1 MRSLGYYIKNPLKA
15 LGAIVVRCNFFFP
28 DDELYLKLLFRLY
41 MGKRLNLKRPQTY
54 SEKLQWLKLH
64 DRKPEYTQMVDKIT
78 AKEYVA
84 SIIGRDYIIPTL
96 GIWKSFDEI
105 DFSTLPDQFVLKT
118 NNGGGG
124 GGIAICKNKA
134 TFNKKNAEKKLMR
147 SMKSNLYR
155 TLREWPYKN
164 VKPCIIAEKYMEDSI
179 SKDLKDYKFFCFN
192 GSMEFFDID
201 IDRFIEHR
209 SNYYDR
215 NGNFLPFGKTYCPP
229 DYTKKIEMPK
239 NLDKMIELA
248 ETISHNTVLSRI
260 DFYEIDGQVY
270 FGEITFYPGSGFSP
284 LTDEKWDYK
293 LGDMIDLPNIK
304 K

>member
-1 MRSLGYYIKNPLKA
+1 MK
-15 LGAIVVRCNFFFP
+15 
-28 DDELYLKLLFRLY
+28 LFRKLS
-41 MGKRLNLKRPQTY
+41 RLIPDRIYLQIVYFKHFRRFINFNNPKTFN
-54 SEKLQWLKLH
+54 EKIQWLKLNY
-64 DRKPEYTQMVDKIT
+64 RNEEYTKLVDKYRVKQYIT
-78 AKEYVA
+78 KLIGEEYV
-84 SIIGRDYIIPTL
+84 IPTL
-96 GIWKSFDEI
+96 GVWNNVDDI
-105 DFSTLPDQFVLKT
+105 DFKSLPEKFVLKC
-118 NNGGGG
+118 NNDS
-124 GGIAICKNKA
+124 GGIVICKNKKDFDVA
-134 TFNKKNAEKKLMR
+134 KAKSFLKERLKN
-147 SMKSNLYR
+147 NGYWYG
-155 TLREWPYKN
+155 REWPYKN

-179 SKDLKDYKFFCFN
+179 SKDIKDYKFFCFN

-209 SNYYDR
+209 ANYYDR

-284 LTDEKWDYK
+284 FTDEKWDYK

>member
-1 MRSLGYYIKNPLKA
+1 MK
-15 LGAIVVRCNFFFP
+15 
-28 DDELYLKLLFRLY
+28 LFRKLS
-41 MGKRLNLKRPQTY
+41 RLIPDRIYLQIVYFRHFKKFIDFDNPKTFN
-54 SEKLQWLKLH
+54 EKIQWLKLNY
-64 DRKPEYTQMVDKIT
+64 RKEDTNLVDKYRVKQYIT
-78 AKEYVA
+78 KLIGEEYV
-84 SIIGRDYIIPTL
+84 IPTL
-96 GIWKSFDEI
+96 GVWKNVDDI
-105 DFSTLPDQFVLKT
+105 DFKSLPEKFVLKC
-118 NNGGGG
+118 NNDS
-124 GGIAICKNKA
+124 GGIVICKNKKDFDEVKA
-134 TFNKKNAEKKLMR
+134 KSFLKERLKN
-147 SMKSNLYR
+147 NGYWYG
-155 TLREWPYKN
+155 REWPYKN

-284 LTDEKWDYK
+284 FTDEKWDYK

>member
-1 MRSLGYYIKNPLKA
+1 MK
-15 LGAIVVRCNFFFP
+15 
-28 DDELYLKLLFRLY
+28 LFRKLS
-41 MGKRLNLKRPQTY
+41 RLIPDRIYLQIVYFRHFKKFIDFDNPKTFN
-54 SEKLQWLKLH
+54 EKIQWLKLNY
-64 DRKPEYTQMVDKIT
+64 RKEEYINLVDKYRVKQYIT
-78 AKEYVA
+78 KLIGEEYV
-84 SIIGRDYIIPTL
+84 IPTL
-96 GIWKSFDEI
+96 GVWKNVDDI
-105 DFSTLPDQFVLKT
+105 DFKSLPEKFVLKC
-118 NNGGGG
+118 NNDS
-124 GGIAICKNKA
+124 GGIVICKNKKDFDEVKA
-134 TFNKKNAEKKLMR
+134 KSFLKERLKN
-147 SMKSNLYR
+147 NGYWYG
-155 TLREWPYKN
+155 REWPYKN

-284 LTDEKWDYK
+284 FTDEKWDYK

>member
-1 MRSLGYYIKNPLKA
+1 MK
-15 LGAIVVRCNFFFP
+15 
-28 DDELYLKLLFRLY
+28 LFRKLS
-41 MGKRLNLKRPQTY
+41 RLIPDRIYLQIVYFRHFKKFIDFDNPKTFN
-54 SEKLQWLKLH
+54 EKIQWLKLNY
-64 DRKPEYTQMVDKIT
+64 RKEEYTNLVDKYRVKQYIT
-78 AKEYVA
+78 KLIGEEYV
-84 SIIGRDYIIPTL
+84 IPTL
-96 GIWKSFDEI
+96 GVWKNVDDI
-105 DFSTLPDQFVLKT
+105 DFKSLPEKFVLKC
-118 NNGGGG
+118 NNDS
-124 GGIAICKNKA
+124 GGIVICKNKKDFDEVKA
-134 TFNKKNAEKKLMR
+134 KSFLKERLKN
-147 SMKSNLYR
+147 NGYWYG
-155 TLREWPYKN
+155 REWPYKN

-192 GSMEFFDID
+192 GSMEFFYID

-209 SNYYDR
+209 ANYYDR
-215 NGNFLPFGKTYCPP
+215 NGNFLPFGKKYCPP

-248 ETISHNTVLSRI
+248 ETISHNIVLSRI

-284 LTDEKWDYK
+284 FTDEKWDYK

>member
-1 MRSLGYYIKNPLKA
+1 MK
-15 LGAIVVRCNFFFP
+15 
-28 DDELYLKLLFRLY
+28 LFRKLS
-41 MGKRLNLKRPQTY
+41 RLIPDRIYLQIVYFRHFKKFIDFDNPKTFN
-54 SEKLQWLKLH
+54 EKIQWLKLNY
-64 DRKPEYTQMVDKIT
+64 RKEEYTNLVDKYRVKQYIT
-78 AKEYVA
+78 KLIGEEYV
-84 SIIGRDYIIPTL
+84 IPTL
-96 GIWKSFDEI
+96 GVWKNVDDI
-105 DFSTLPDQFVLKT
+105 DFKSLPEKFVLKC
-118 NNGGGG
+118 NNDS
-124 GGIAICKNKA
+124 GGIVICKNKKDFDEVKA
-134 TFNKKNAEKKLMR
+134 KSFLKERLKN
-147 SMKSNLYR
+147 NGYWYG
-155 TLREWPYKN
+155 REWPYKN

-284 LTDEKWDYK
+284 FTDEKWDYK
-293 LGDMIDLPNIK
+293 LGDMRDLPNIK

>member
-1 MRSLGYYIKNPLKA
+1 MK
-15 LGAIVVRCNFFFP
+15 
-28 DDELYLKLLFRLY
+28 LFRKLS
-41 MGKRLNLKRPQTY
+41 RLIPDRIYLQIVYFKHFRRFINFNNPKTFN
-54 SEKLQWLKLH
+54 EKIQWLKLNY
-64 DRKPEYTQMVDKIT
+64 RNEEYTKLVDKYRVKQYIT
-78 AKEYVA
+78 KLIGEEYV
-84 SIIGRDYIIPTL
+84 IPTL
-96 GIWKSFDEI
+96 GVWNNVDDI
-105 DFSTLPDQFVLKT
+105 DFKSLPEKFVLKC
-118 NNGGGG
+118 NNDS
-124 GGIAICKNKA
+124 GGIVICKNKKDFDEA
-134 TFNKKNAEKKLMR
+134 KAKSFLKERLKN
-147 SMKSNLYR
+147 NGYWYG
-155 TLREWPYKN
+155 REWPYKN

-179 SKDLKDYKFFCFN
+179 SKDIKDYKFFCFN

-209 SNYYDR
+209 ANYYDR

-270 FGEITFYPGSGFSP
+270 FGEITFYPGSVFSP
-284 LTDEKWDYK
+284 FTDEKWDYK

>member
-1 MRSLGYYIKNPLKA
+1 MK
-15 LGAIVVRCNFFFP
+15 
-28 DDELYLKLLFRLY
+28 LFRKLS
-41 MGKRLNLKRPQTY
+41 RLIPDRIYLQIVYFRHFKKFIDFDNPKTFN
-54 SEKLQWLKLH
+54 EKIQWLKLNY
-64 DRKPEYTQMVDKIT
+64 RKEEYTNLVDKYRVKQYIT
-78 AKEYVA
+78 KLIGEEYV
-84 SIIGRDYIIPTL
+84 IPTL
-96 GIWKSFDEI
+96 EVWKNVDDI
-105 DFSTLPDQFVLKT
+105 DFKSLPEKFVLKC
-118 NNGGGG
+118 NNDS
-124 GGIAICKNKA
+124 GGIVICKNKKDFDEVKA
-134 TFNKKNAEKKLMR
+134 KSFLKERLKN
-147 SMKSNLYR
+147 NGYWYG
-155 TLREWPYKN
+155 REWPYKN

-284 LTDEKWDYK
+284 FTDEKWDYK

>member
-1 MRSLGYYIKNPLKA
+1 MKLFSKLSRLIPDRIYLQIVYFRHFKKFIDFDNPKTF
-15 LGAIVVRCNFFFP
+15 N
-28 DDELYLKLLFRLY
+28 
-41 MGKRLNLKRPQTY
+41 
-54 SEKLQWLKLH
+54 EKIQWLKLNY
-64 DRKPEYTQMVDKIT
+64 RKEEYTNLVDKYRVKQYIT
-78 AKEYVA
+78 KLIGEEYV
-84 SIIGRDYIIPTL
+84 IPTL
-96 GIWKSFDEI
+96 GVWKNVDDI
-105 DFSTLPDQFVLKT
+105 DFKSLPEKFVLKC
-118 NNGGGG
+118 NNDS
-124 GGIAICKNKA
+124 GGIVICKNKKDFDEVKA
-134 TFNKKNAEKKLMR
+134 KSFLKERLKN
-147 SMKSNLYR
+147 NGYWYG
-155 TLREWPYKN
+155 REWPYKN

-260 DFYEIDGQVY
+260 DFYEIDRQVY

-284 LTDEKWDYK
+284 FTDEKWDYK

>member
-1 MRSLGYYIKNPLKA
+1 MK
-15 LGAIVVRCNFFFP
+15 
-28 DDELYLKLLFRLY
+28 LFRKLS
-41 MGKRLNLKRPQTY
+41 RLIPDRIYLQIVYFKHFRRFINFNNPKTFN
-54 SEKLQWLKLH
+54 EKIQWLKLNYRNEE
-64 DRKPEYTQMVDKIT
+64 DTKLVDKYRVKQYIT
-78 AKEYVA
+78 KLIGEEYV
-84 SIIGRDYIIPTL
+84 IPTL
-96 GIWKSFDEI
+96 GVWKNVDDI
-105 DFSTLPDQFVLKT
+105 DFKSLPEKFVLKC
-118 NNGGGG
+118 NNDS
-124 GGIAICKNKA
+124 GGIVICKNKKDFDEVKA
-134 TFNKKNAEKKLMR
+134 KSFLKERLKN
-147 SMKSNLYR
+147 NGYWYG
-155 TLREWPYKN
+155 REWPYKN

-284 LTDEKWDYK
+284 FTDEKWDYK

>member
-1 MRSLGYYIKNPLKA
+1 MK
-15 LGAIVVRCNFFFP
+15 
-28 DDELYLKLLFRLY
+28 LFRKLS
-41 MGKRLNLKRPQTY
+41 RLIPDRIYLQIVYFRHFKKFIDFDNPKTFN
-54 SEKLQWLKLH
+54 EKIQWLKLNY
-64 DRKPEYTQMVDKIT
+64 RKEEYTNLVDKYRVKQYIT
-78 AKEYVA
+78 KLIGEEYV
-84 SIIGRDYIIPTL
+84 IPTL
-96 GIWKSFDEI
+96 GVWKNVDDI
-105 DFSTLPDQFVLKT
+105 DFKSLPEKFVLKC
-118 NNGGGG
+118 NNDS
-124 GGIAICKNKA
+124 GGIVICKNKKDFDEVKA
-134 TFNKKNAEKKLMR
+134 KSFLKERLKNNGYWYGRK
-147 SMKSNLYR
+147 
-155 TLREWPYKN
+155 WPYKN

-284 LTDEKWDYK
+284 FTDEKWDYK

>member
-1 MRSLGYYIKNPLKA
+1 MK
-15 LGAIVVRCNFFFP
+15 
-28 DDELYLKLLFRLY
+28 LFRKLS
-41 MGKRLNLKRPQTY
+41 RLIPDRIYLQIVYFKHFRRFINFNNPKTFN
-54 SEKLQWLKLH
+54 EKIQWLKLNY
-64 DRKPEYTQMVDKIT
+64 RNEEYTKLVDKYRVNQYIT
-78 AKEYVA
+78 KLIGEEYV
-84 SIIGRDYIIPTL
+84 IPTL
-96 GIWKSFDEI
+96 GVWNNVDDI
-105 DFSTLPDQFVLKT
+105 DFKSLPEKFVLKC
-118 NNGGGG
+118 NNDS
-124 GGIAICKNKA
+124 GGIVICKNKKDFDEA
-134 TFNKKNAEKKLMR
+134 KAKSFLKERLKN
-147 SMKSNLYR
+147 NGYWYG
-155 TLREWPYKN
+155 REWPYKN

-179 SKDLKDYKFFCFN
+179 SKDIKDYKFFCFN

-209 SNYYDR
+209 ANYYDR

-284 LTDEKWDYK
+284 FTDEKWDYK

>member
-1 MRSLGYYIKNPLKA
+1 MK
-15 LGAIVVRCNFFFP
+15 
-28 DDELYLKLLFRLY
+28 LFRKLS
-41 MGKRLNLKRPQTY
+41 RLIPDRIYLQLVYFRHFKKFIDFDNPKTFN
-54 SEKLQWLKLH
+54 EKIQWLKLNY
-64 DRKPEYTQMVDKIT
+64 RKEEYTNLVDKYRVKQYIT
-78 AKEYVA
+78 KLIGEEYV
-84 SIIGRDYIIPTL
+84 IPTL
-96 GIWKSFDEI
+96 GVWKNVDDI
-105 DFSTLPDQFVLKT
+105 DFKSLPEKFVLKC
-118 NNGGGG
+118 NNDS
-124 GGIAICKNKA
+124 GGIVICKNKKDFDEVKA
-134 TFNKKNAEKKLMR
+134 KSFLKERLKN
-147 SMKSNLYR
+147 NGYWYG
-155 TLREWPYKN
+155 REWPYKN

-284 LTDEKWDYK
+284 FTDEKWDYK

>member
-1 MRSLGYYIKNPLKA
+1 MK
-15 LGAIVVRCNFFFP
+15 
-28 DDELYLKLLFRLY
+28 LFRKLS
-41 MGKRLNLKRPQTY
+41 RLIPDRIYLQIVYFKHFRRFINFNNPKTFN
-54 SEKLQWLKLH
+54 EKIQWLKLNY
-64 DRKPEYTQMVDKIT
+64 RNEEYTKLVDKYRVKQYIT
-78 AKEYVA
+78 KLIGKEYV
-84 SIIGRDYIIPTL
+84 IPTL
-96 GIWKSFDEI
+96 GVWNNVDDI
-105 DFSTLPDQFVLKT
+105 DFKSLPEKFVLKC
-118 NNGGGG
+118 NNDS
-124 GGIAICKNKA
+124 GGIVICKNKKDFDEA
-134 TFNKKNAEKKLMR
+134 KAKSFLKERLKN
-147 SMKSNLYR
+147 NGYWYG
-155 TLREWPYKN
+155 REWPYKN

-179 SKDLKDYKFFCFN
+179 SKDIKDYKFFCFN

-209 SNYYDR
+209 ANYYDR

-284 LTDEKWDYK
+284 FTDEKWDYK

>member
-1 MRSLGYYIKNPLKA
+1 MK
-15 LGAIVVRCNFFFP
+15 
-28 DDELYLKLLFRLY
+28 LFRKLS
-41 MGKRLNLKRPQTY
+41 RLIPDRIYLQIVYFKHFRRFINFNNPKTFN
-54 SEKLQWLKLH
+54 EKIQWLKLNY
-64 DRKPEYTQMVDKIT
+64 RNEEYTKLVDKYRVKQYIT
-78 AKEYVA
+78 KLIGEEYV
-84 SIIGRDYIIPTL
+84 IPTL
-96 GIWKSFDEI
+96 GVWNNVDDI
-105 DFSTLPDQFVLKT
+105 DFKSLPEKFVLKC
-118 NNGGGG
+118 NNDS
-124 GGIAICKNKA
+124 GGIVICKNKKDFDEA
-134 TFNKKNAEKKLMR
+134 KAKSFLKERLKN
-147 SMKSNLYR
+147 NGYWYG
-155 TLREWPYKN
+155 REWPYKN

-179 SKDLKDYKFFCFN
+179 SKDIKDYKFFCFN

-209 SNYYDR
+209 ANYYDR

-284 LTDEKWDYK
+284 FTDEKCDYK

>member
-1 MRSLGYYIKNPLKA
+1 MK
-15 LGAIVVRCNFFFP
+15 
-28 DDELYLKLLFRLY
+28 LFRKLS
-41 MGKRLNLKRPQTY
+41 RLIPDRIYLQIVYFKHFRRFINFNNPKTFN
-54 SEKLQWLKLH
+54 EKIHGIKLNY
-64 DRKPEYTQMVDKIT
+64 RNEEYTKLVDKYRVKQYIT
-78 AKEYVA
+78 KLIGEEYV
-84 SIIGRDYIIPTL
+84 IPTL
-96 GIWKSFDEI
+96 GVWNNVDDI
-105 DFSTLPDQFVLKT
+105 DFKSLPEKFVLKC
-118 NNGGGG
+118 NNDS
-124 GGIAICKNKA
+124 GGIVICKNKKDFDEA
-134 TFNKKNAEKKLMR
+134 KAKSFLKERLKN
-147 SMKSNLYR
+147 NGYWYG
-155 TLREWPYKN
+155 REWPYKN

-179 SKDLKDYKFFCFN
+179 SKDIKDYKFFCFN

-209 SNYYDR
+209 ANYYDR

-284 LTDEKWDYK
+284 FTDEKWDYK

>member
-1 MRSLGYYIKNPLKA
+1 MK
-15 LGAIVVRCNFFFP
+15 
-28 DDELYLKLLFRLY
+28 LFRKLS
-41 MGKRLNLKRPQTY
+41 RLIPDRIYLQIVYFRHFKKFIDFDNPKTFN
-54 SEKLQWLKLH
+54 EKIQWLKLNY
-64 DRKPEYTQMVDKIT
+64 RKEEYTNLVDKYRVKQYIT
-78 AKEYVA
+78 KLIGEEYV
-84 SIIGRDYIIPTL
+84 IPTL
-96 GIWKSFDEI
+96 GVWKNVDDI
-105 DFSTLPDQFVLKT
+105 DFKSLPEKFVLKC
-118 NNGGGG
+118 NNDS
-124 GGIAICKNKA
+124 GGIVICKNKKDFDEVKA
-134 TFNKKNAEKKLMR
+134 KSFLKERLKN
-147 SMKSNLYR
+147 NGYWYG
-155 TLREWPYKN
+155 REWPYKN

-284 LTDEKWDYK
+284 FTDEKWDYK
-293 LGDMIDLPNIK
+293 LGDMIDFPNIK

>member
-1 MRSLGYYIKNPLKA
+1 MK
-15 LGAIVVRCNFFFP
+15 
-28 DDELYLKLLFRLY
+28 LFRKLS
-41 MGKRLNLKRPQTY
+41 RLIPDRIYLQIVYFRHFKKFIDFDNPKTFN
-54 SEKLQWLKLH
+54 EKIQWLKLNY
-64 DRKPEYTQMVDKIT
+64 RNEEYTKLVDKYRVKQYIT
-78 AKEYVA
+78 KLIGEKYV
-84 SIIGRDYIIPTL
+84 IPTL
-96 GIWKSFDEI
+96 GVWNNVDDI
-105 DFSTLPDQFVLKT
+105 DFKSLPEKFVLKC
-118 NNGGGG
+118 NNDS
-124 GGIAICKNKA
+124 GGIVICKNKKDFDEVKA
-134 TFNKKNAEKKLMR
+134 KSFLKERLKN
-147 SMKSNLYR
+147 NGYWYG
-155 TLREWPYKN
+155 REWPYKN

-284 LTDEKWDYK
+284 FTDEKWDYK

>member
-1 MRSLGYYIKNPLKA
+1 MK
-15 LGAIVVRCNFFFP
+15 
-28 DDELYLKLLFRLY
+28 LFRKLS
-41 MGKRLNLKRPQTY
+41 RLIPDRIYLQIVYFRHFKKFIDFDNPKTFN
-54 SEKLQWLKLH
+54 EKIQWLKLNY
-64 DRKPEYTQMVDKIT
+64 RKEEYTNLVDKYRVKQYIT
-78 AKEYVA
+78 KLIGEEYV
-84 SIIGRDYIIPTL
+84 IPTL
-96 GIWKSFDEI
+96 GVWKNVDDI
-105 DFSTLPDQFVLKT
+105 DFKSLPEKFVLKC
-118 NNGGGG
+118 NNDS
-124 GGIAICKNKA
+124 GGIVICKNKKDFDEVKA
-134 TFNKKNAEKKLMR
+134 KSFLKERLKN
-147 SMKSNLYR
+147 NGYWYG
-155 TLREWPYKN
+155 REWPYKN

-284 LTDEKWDYK
+284 FTDEKWDYK
-293 LGDMIDLPNIK
+293 LGDMIDLPNIEK
-304 K
+304 

>member
-1 MRSLGYYIKNPLKA
+1 MK
-15 LGAIVVRCNFFFP
+15 
-28 DDELYLKLLFRLY
+28 LFRKLS
-41 MGKRLNLKRPQTY
+41 RLIPDRIYLQIVYFRHFKKFIDFDNPKTFN
-54 SEKLQWLKLH
+54 EKIQWLKLNY
-64 DRKPEYTQMVDKIT
+64 RKEEYTNLVDKYRVKQYIT
-78 AKEYVA
+78 KLIGEEYV
-84 SIIGRDYIIPTL
+84 IPTL
-96 GIWKSFDEI
+96 EVWKNVDDI
-105 DFSTLPDQFVLKT
+105 DFKSLPEKFVLKC
-118 NNGGGG
+118 NNDS
-124 GGIAICKNKA
+124 GGIVICKNKKDFDEVKA
-134 TFNKKNAEKKLMR
+134 KSFLKERLKN
-147 SMKSNLYR
+147 NGYWYG
-155 TLREWPYKN
+155 REWPYKN

-284 LTDEKWDYK
+284 FTDEKWDYK

-304 K
+304 KWGRNIKF

>member
-1 MRSLGYYIKNPLKA
+1 MK
-15 LGAIVVRCNFFFP
+15 
-28 DDELYLKLLFRLY
+28 LFRKLS
-41 MGKRLNLKRPQTY
+41 RLIPDRIYLQIVYFKHFRRFINFNNPKTFN
-54 SEKLQWLKLH
+54 EKIQWLKLNY
-64 DRKPEYTQMVDKIT
+64 RNEEYTKLVDKYRVKQYIT
-78 AKEYVA
+78 KLIGEEYV
-84 SIIGRDYIIPTL
+84 IPTL
-96 GIWKSFDEI
+96 GVWNNVDDI
-105 DFSTLPDQFVLKT
+105 DFKSLPEKFVLKC
-118 NNGGGG
+118 NNDS
-124 GGIAICKNKA
+124 GGIVICKNKKDFDEA
-134 TFNKKNAEKKLMR
+134 KAKSFLKERLKN
-147 SMKSNLYR
+147 NGYWYG
-155 TLREWPYKN
+155 REWPYKN

-179 SKDLKDYKFFCFN
+179 SKDIKDYKFFCFN

-209 SNYYDR
+209 ANYYDR

-270 FGEITFYPGSGFSP
+270 FGEITFYPDSGFSP
-284 LTDEKWDYK
+284 FTDEKWDYK

>member
-1 MRSLGYYIKNPLKA
+1 MK
-15 LGAIVVRCNFFFP
+15 
-28 DDELYLKLLFRLY
+28 LFRKLS
-41 MGKRLNLKRPQTY
+41 RLIPDRIYLQIVYFRHFKKFIDFDNPKTFN
-54 SEKLQWLKLH
+54 EKIQWLKLNY
-64 DRKPEYTQMVDKIT
+64 RKEEYTNLVDKYRVKQYIT
-78 AKEYVA
+78 KLIGEEYV
-84 SIIGRDYIIPTL
+84 IPTL
-96 GIWKSFDEI
+96 GVWNNVDDI
-105 DFSTLPDQFVLKT
+105 DFKSLPEKFVLKC
-118 NNGGGG
+118 NNDS
-124 GGIAICKNKA
+124 GGIVICKNKKDFDEA
-134 TFNKKNAEKKLMR
+134 KAKSFLKERLKN
-147 SMKSNLYR
+147 NGYWYG
-155 TLREWPYKN
+155 REWPYKN

-284 LTDEKWDYK
+284 FTDEKWDYK

>member
-1 MRSLGYYIKNPLKA
+1 MK
-15 LGAIVVRCNFFFP
+15 
-28 DDELYLKLLFRLY
+28 LFRKLS
-41 MGKRLNLKRPQTY
+41 RLIPDRIYLQIVYFKHFRRFINFNNPKTFN
-54 SEKLQWLKLH
+54 EKIQWLKLNY
-64 DRKPEYTQMVDKIT
+64 RKEEYTNLVDKYRVKQYIT
-78 AKEYVA
+78 KLIGEEYV
-84 SIIGRDYIIPTL
+84 IPTL
-96 GIWKSFDEI
+96 GVWKNVDDI
-105 DFSTLPDQFVLKT
+105 DFKSLPEKFVLKC
-118 NNGGGG
+118 NNDS
-124 GGIAICKNKA
+124 GGIVICKNKKDFDEA
-134 TFNKKNAEKKLMR
+134 KAKSFLKERLKN
-147 SMKSNLYR
+147 NGYWYG
-155 TLREWPYKN
+155 REWPYKN

-179 SKDLKDYKFFCFN
+179 SKDIKDYKFFCFN

-209 SNYYDR
+209 ANYYDR

-284 LTDEKWDYK
+284 FTDEKWDYK

>member
-1 MRSLGYYIKNPLKA
+1 MK
-15 LGAIVVRCNFFFP
+15 
-28 DDELYLKLLFRLY
+28 LFRKLT
-41 MGKRLNLKRPQTY
+41 RLIPDRIYLQIVYFRHFKKFIDFDNPKTFN
-54 SEKLQWLKLH
+54 EKIQWLKLNY
-64 DRKPEYTQMVDKIT
+64 RKEEYTNLVDKYRVKQYIT
-78 AKEYVA
+78 KLIGEEYV
-84 SIIGRDYIIPTL
+84 IPTL
-96 GIWKSFDEI
+96 GVWNNADDI
-105 DFSTLPDQFVLKT
+105 DFKSLPEKFVLKC
-118 NNGGGG
+118 NNDS
-124 GGIAICKNKA
+124 GGIVICKNKKDFDEA
-134 TFNKKNAEKKLMR
+134 KAKSFLKERLKN
-147 SMKSNLYR
+147 NGYWYG
-155 TLREWPYKN
+155 REWPYKN

-209 SNYYDR
+209 ANYYDR

-284 LTDEKWDYK
+284 FTDEKWDYK

>member
-1 MRSLGYYIKNPLKA
+1 MK
-15 LGAIVVRCNFFFP
+15 
-28 DDELYLKLLFRLY
+28 LFRKLTRSIPDRIY
-41 MGKRLNLKRPQTY
+41 LQIVYFRHFKKFIDFDNPKTFN
-54 SEKLQWLKLH
+54 EKIQWLKLNY
-64 DRKPEYTQMVDKIT
+64 RKEEYTNLVDKYRVKQYIT
-78 AKEYVA
+78 KLIGEEYV
-84 SIIGRDYIIPTL
+84 IPTL
-96 GIWKSFDEI
+96 GVWKNVDDI
-105 DFSTLPDQFVLKT
+105 DFKSLPEKFVLKC
-118 NNGGGG
+118 NNDS
-124 GGIAICKNKA
+124 GGIVICKNKKDFDEVKA
-134 TFNKKNAEKKLMR
+134 KSFLKERLKN
-147 SMKSNLYR
+147 NGYWYG
-155 TLREWPYKN
+155 REWPYKN

-284 LTDEKWDYK
+284 FTDEKWDYK

>member
-1 MRSLGYYIKNPLKA
+1 MK
-15 LGAIVVRCNFFFP
+15 
-28 DDELYLKLLFRLY
+28 LFRKLSRLIPDRIY
-41 MGKRLNLKRPQTY
+41 LQIVYFKHFRRFINFNNPKTFNEKIQWLNLNYRN
-54 SEKLQWLKLH
+54 E
-64 DRKPEYTQMVDKIT
+64 EYTKLVDKYRVKQYIT
-78 AKEYVA
+78 KLIGEEYV
-84 SIIGRDYIIPTL
+84 IPTL
-96 GIWKSFDEI
+96 GVWNNVDDI
-105 DFSTLPDQFVLKT
+105 DFKSLPEKFVLKC
-118 NNGGGG
+118 NNDS
-124 GGIAICKNKA
+124 GGIVICKNKKDFDEA
-134 TFNKKNAEKKLMR
+134 KAKSFLKERLKN
-147 SMKSNLYR
+147 NGYWYG
-155 TLREWPYKN
+155 REWPYKN

-179 SKDLKDYKFFCFN
+179 SKDIKDYKFFCFN

-209 SNYYDR
+209 ANYYDR

-284 LTDEKWDYK
+284 FTDEKWDYK

>member
-1 MRSLGYYIKNPLKA
+1 MK
-15 LGAIVVRCNFFFP
+15 
-28 DDELYLKLLFRLY
+28 LFRKLS
-41 MGKRLNLKRPQTY
+41 RLIPDRIYLQIVYFKHFRRFINFNNPKTFN
-54 SEKLQWLKLH
+54 EKIQWLKLNY
-64 DRKPEYTQMVDKIT
+64 RNEEYTKLVDKYRVKQYIT
-78 AKEYVA
+78 KLIGEEYV
-84 SIIGRDYIIPTL
+84 IPTL
-96 GIWKSFDEI
+96 GVWNNVDDI
-105 DFSTLPDQFVLKT
+105 DFKSLPEKFVLKC
-118 NNGGGG
+118 NNDS
-124 GGIAICKNKA
+124 GGIVICKNKKDFDEA
-134 TFNKKNAEKKLMR
+134 KAKSFLKERLKN
-147 SMKSNLYR
+147 NGYWYG
-155 TLREWPYKN
+155 REWPYKN

-179 SKDLKDYKFFCFN
+179 SKDIKDYKFFCFN

-209 SNYYDR
+209 ANYYDR

-284 LTDEKWDYK
+284 FTDEKWDYK
-293 LGDMIDLPNIK
+293 LGGMIDLPNIK

>member
-1 MRSLGYYIKNPLKA
+1 MK
-15 LGAIVVRCNFFFP
+15 
-28 DDELYLKLLFRLY
+28 LFRKLS
-41 MGKRLNLKRPQTY
+41 RLIPDRIYLQIVYFKHFRRFINFNNPKTFN
-54 SEKLQWLKLH
+54 EKIQWLKLNY
-64 DRKPEYTQMVDKIT
+64 RNEEYTKLVDKYRVKQYIT
-78 AKEYVA
+78 KLIGEEYV
-84 SIIGRDYIIPTL
+84 IPTL
-96 GIWKSFDEI
+96 GVWNNVDDI
-105 DFSTLPDQFVLKT
+105 DFKSLPEKFVLKC
-118 NNGGGG
+118 NNDS
-124 GGIAICKNKA
+124 GGIVICKNKKDFDEA
-134 TFNKKNAEKKLMR
+134 KAKSFLKERLKN
-147 SMKSNLYR
+147 NGYWYR
-155 TLREWPYKN
+155 REWPYKN

-179 SKDLKDYKFFCFN
+179 SKDIKDYKFFCFN

-209 SNYYDR
+209 ANYYDR

-284 LTDEKWDYK
+284 FTDEKWDYK

>member
-1 MRSLGYYIKNPLKA
+1 MK
-15 LGAIVVRCNFFFP
+15 
-28 DDELYLKLLFRLY
+28 LFRKLS
-41 MGKRLNLKRPQTY
+41 RLIPDRIYLQIVYFKHFRRFINFNNPKTFN
-54 SEKLQWLKLH
+54 EKIQWLKLNY
-64 DRKPEYTQMVDKIT
+64 RNEEYTKLVDKYRVKQYIT
-78 AKEYVA
+78 KLIGEEYV
-84 SIIGRDYIIPTL
+84 IPTL
-96 GIWKSFDEI
+96 GVWNNVDDI
-105 DFSTLPDQFVLKT
+105 DFKSLPEKFVLKC
-118 NNGGGG
+118 NNDS
-124 GGIAICKNKA
+124 GGIVICKNKKDFDEA
-134 TFNKKNAEKKLMR
+134 KAKSFLKERLKN
-147 SMKSNLYR
+147 NGYWYG
-155 TLREWPYKN
+155 REWPYKN
-164 VKPCIIAEKYMEDSI
+164 VNPCIIAEKYMEDSI
-179 SKDLKDYKFFCFN
+179 SKDIKDYKFFCFN

-209 SNYYDR
+209 ANYYDR

-284 LTDEKWDYK
+284 FTDEKWDYK

>member
-1 MRSLGYYIKNPLKA
+1 MK
-15 LGAIVVRCNFFFP
+15 
-28 DDELYLKLLFRLY
+28 LFRKLS
-41 MGKRLNLKRPQTY
+41 RLIPARIYLQIVYFRHFKKFIDFDNPKTFN
-54 SEKLQWLKLH
+54 EKIQWLKLNY
-64 DRKPEYTQMVDKIT
+64 RKEEYTNLVDKYRVKQYIT
-78 AKEYVA
+78 KLIGEEYV
-84 SIIGRDYIIPTL
+84 IPTL
-96 GIWKSFDEI
+96 GVWKNVDDI
-105 DFSTLPDQFVLKT
+105 DFKSLPEKFVLKC
-118 NNGGGG
+118 NNDS
-124 GGIAICKNKA
+124 GGIVICKNKKDFDEVKA
-134 TFNKKNAEKKLMR
+134 KSFLKERLKN
-147 SMKSNLYR
+147 NGYWYG
-155 TLREWPYKN
+155 REWPYKN

-284 LTDEKWDYK
+284 FTDEKWDYK

>member
-1 MRSLGYYIKNPLKA
+1 MK
-15 LGAIVVRCNFFFP
+15 
-28 DDELYLKLLFRLY
+28 LFRKLS
-41 MGKRLNLKRPQTY
+41 RLIPDRIYLQIVYFKHFRRFINFNNPKTFN
-54 SEKLQWLKLH
+54 EKIQWLKLNY
-64 DRKPEYTQMVDKIT
+64 RNEEYTKLVDKYRVKQYIT
-78 AKEYVA
+78 KLIGEEYV
-84 SIIGRDYIIPTL
+84 IPTL
-96 GIWKSFDEI
+96 GVWKNVDDI
-105 DFSTLPDQFVLKT
+105 DFKSLPEKFVLKC
-118 NNGGGG
+118 NNDS
-124 GGIAICKNKA
+124 GGIVICKNKKDFDEA
-134 TFNKKNAEKKLMR
+134 KAKSFLKERLKN
-147 SMKSNLYR
+147 NGYWYG
-155 TLREWPYKN
+155 REWPYKN

-179 SKDLKDYKFFCFN
+179 SKDIKDYKFFCFN

-209 SNYYDR
+209 ANYYDR

-284 LTDEKWDYK
+284 FTDEKWDYK

>member
-1 MRSLGYYIKNPLKA
+1 MK
-15 LGAIVVRCNFFFP
+15 
-28 DDELYLKLLFRLY
+28 LFRKLS
-41 MGKRLNLKRPQTY
+41 RLIPDRIYLQIVYFKHFRRFINSNNPKTFN
-54 SEKLQWLKLH
+54 EKIQWLKLNY
-64 DRKPEYTQMVDKIT
+64 RNEEYTKLVDKYRVKQYIT
-78 AKEYVA
+78 KLIGEEYV
-84 SIIGRDYIIPTL
+84 IPTL
-96 GIWKSFDEI
+96 GVWNNVDDI
-105 DFSTLPDQFVLKT
+105 DFKSLPEKFVLKC
-118 NNGGGG
+118 NNDS
-124 GGIAICKNKA
+124 GGIVICKNKKDFDEA
-134 TFNKKNAEKKLMR
+134 KAKSFLKERLKN
-147 SMKSNLYR
+147 NGYWYG
-155 TLREWPYKN
+155 REWPYKN

-179 SKDLKDYKFFCFN
+179 SKDIKDYKFFCFN

-209 SNYYDR
+209 ANYYDR

-284 LTDEKWDYK
+284 FTDEKWDYK

>member
-1 MRSLGYYIKNPLKA
+1 MK
-15 LGAIVVRCNFFFP
+15 
-28 DDELYLKLLFRLY
+28 LFRKLS
-41 MGKRLNLKRPQTY
+41 RLIPDRIYLQIVYFKHFRRFINFNNPKTFN
-54 SEKLQWLKLH
+54 EKIQWLKLNY
-64 DRKPEYTQMVDKIT
+64 RNEEYTKLVDKYRVKQYIT
-78 AKEYVA
+78 KLIGEEYV
-84 SIIGRDYIIPTL
+84 IPTL
-96 GIWKSFDEI
+96 GVWKNVDDI
-105 DFSTLPDQFVLKT
+105 DFKSLPEKFVLKC
-118 NNGGGG
+118 NNDS
-124 GGIAICKNKA
+124 GGIVICKNKKDFDEVKA
-134 TFNKKNAEKKLMR
+134 KSFLKERLKN
-147 SMKSNLYR
+147 NGYWYG
-155 TLREWPYKN
+155 REWPYKN

-179 SKDLKDYKFFCFN
+179 SKDIKDYKFFCFN

-209 SNYYDR
+209 ANYYDR
-215 NGNFLPFGKTYCPP
+215 NGNFLPFGKKYCPP

-239 NLDKMIELA
+239 NLGKMIELA

-284 LTDEKWDYK
+284 FTDEKWDYK

>member
-1 MRSLGYYIKNPLKA
+1 MK
-15 LGAIVVRCNFFFP
+15 
-28 DDELYLKLLFRLY
+28 LFRKLS
-41 MGKRLNLKRPQTY
+41 RLIPDRIYLQIVYFKHFRRFINFNNPKTFN
-54 SEKLQWLKLH
+54 EKIQWLKLNY
-64 DRKPEYTQMVDKIT
+64 RNEEYTKLVDKYRVKQYIT
-78 AKEYVA
+78 KLIGEEYV
-84 SIIGRDYIIPTL
+84 IPTL
-96 GIWKSFDEI
+96 GVWKNVDDI
-105 DFSTLPDQFVLKT
+105 DFKSLPEKFVLKC
-118 NNGGGG
+118 NNDS
-124 GGIAICKNKA
+124 GGIVICKNKKDFDEA
-134 TFNKKNAEKKLMR
+134 KAKSFLKERLKN
-147 SMKSNLYR
+147 NGYWYG
-155 TLREWPYKN
+155 REWPYKN

-284 LTDEKWDYK
+284 FTDEKWDYK

>member
-1 MRSLGYYIKNPLKA
+1 MK
-15 LGAIVVRCNFFFP
+15 
-28 DDELYLKLLFRLY
+28 LFRKLS
-41 MGKRLNLKRPQTY
+41 RLIPDRIYLQIVYFKHFRRFINFNNPKTFN
-54 SEKLQWLKLH
+54 EKIQWLKLNY
-64 DRKPEYTQMVDKIT
+64 RNEEYTKLVDKYRVKQYIT
-78 AKEYVA
+78 KLIGEEYV
-84 SIIGRDYIIPTL
+84 IPTL
-96 GIWKSFDEI
+96 GVWNNVDDI
-105 DFSTLPDQFVLKT
+105 DFKSLPEKFVLKC
-118 NNGGGG
+118 NNDS
-124 GGIAICKNKA
+124 GGIVICKNKKDFDEA
-134 TFNKKNAEKKLMR
+134 KAKSFLKERLKN
-147 SMKSNLYR
+147 NGYWYG
-155 TLREWPYKN
+155 REWPYKN

-179 SKDLKDYKFFCFN
+179 SKDIKDYKFFCFN

-209 SNYYDR
+209 ANYYDR

-229 DYTKKIEMPK
+229 DYTKKIEMLK

-284 LTDEKWDYK
+284 FTDEKWDYK

>member
-1 MRSLGYYIKNPLKA
+1 MK
-15 LGAIVVRCNFFFP
+15 
-28 DDELYLKLLFRLY
+28 LFRKLS
-41 MGKRLNLKRPQTY
+41 RLIPDRIYLQIVYFKHFRRFINFNNPKTFN
-54 SEKLQWLKLH
+54 EKIQWLKLNY
-64 DRKPEYTQMVDKIT
+64 RNEEYTKLVDKYRVKQYIT
-78 AKEYVA
+78 KLIGEEYV
-84 SIIGRDYIIPTL
+84 IPTL
-96 GIWKSFDEI
+96 GVWNNVDDI
-105 DFSTLPDQFVLKT
+105 DFKSLPEKFVLKC
-118 NNGGGG
+118 NNDS
-124 GGIAICKNKA
+124 GGIVICKNKKDFDEA
-134 TFNKKNAEKKLMR
+134 KAKSFLKERLKN
-147 SMKSNLYR
+147 NGYWYG
-155 TLREWPYKN
+155 REWPYKN

-179 SKDLKDYKFFCFN
+179 SKDIKDYKFFCFN

-209 SNYYDR
+209 ANYYDR

-239 NLDKMIELA
+239 NLGKMIELA

-284 LTDEKWDYK
+284 FTDEKWDYK